1 MKTKTFLELVSLSSA
16 IYTLSKQTD
25 LVDKITAYAEKG
37 KDKFNEFVKEK
48 MVDDEGNELEFLDKL
63 ATRIQD
69 AKSDLEEKIGEVIT
83 SFYEKIHLVHT
94 EQLNKLEQQITDL
107 SRSLTLAEA
116 KINRLEG
123 SEK

>member
-25 LVDKITAYAEKG
+25 LVDKIAAYAEKG

-69 AKSDLEEKIGEVIT
+69 AKSDLEEKIGEVMT